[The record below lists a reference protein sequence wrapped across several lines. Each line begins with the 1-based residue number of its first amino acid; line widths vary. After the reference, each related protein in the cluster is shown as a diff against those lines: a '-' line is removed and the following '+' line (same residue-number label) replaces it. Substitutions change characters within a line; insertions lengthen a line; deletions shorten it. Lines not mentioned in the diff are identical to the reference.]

1 LKIFGCLTYV
11 QTQSREWLKF
21 DPKSRKYIFL
31 SLETSVKSYM
41 LWDLVSNKK
50 IISREVVFNEAYML
64 GKGKDEASIN
74 KHKGNK

>member
-1 LKIFGCLTYV
+1 
-11 QTQSREWLKF
+11 
-21 DPKSRKYIFL
+21 
-31 SLETSVKSYM
+31 M